1 MYLQYGALCLT
12 QVKLGFCLSSNF
24 GLPQRLSELCCSF
37 SQNGPVQKDVVVRC
51 HGRGKCSITSVILCL
66 LSPWAVTLLSS
77 SQFIFGV
84 TFKERHMDMQ
94 LNAFFNIHFIQTVVN
109 CGNWSMVKEFLLC
122 PKAPGM
128 CLLFYYLQ
136 QKHEFVRGFFLS
148 FLLWKTDNILKVKL
162 LGNPNWWYSL
172 LGLGHSVCNSET
184 HTYWVLAIFFYLQIS
199 FSWTGNGFHGISAL
213 ELPSLSAAGFLTISK
228 LW

>member
-1 MYLQYGALCLT
+1 MVGGSVPPFTCKQ
-12 QVKLGFCLSSNF
+12 
-24 GLPQRLSELCCSF
+24 
-37 SQNGPVQKDVVVRC
+37 
-51 HGRGKCSITSVILCL
+51 HSITSVILCL
-66 LSPWAVTLLSS
+66 LSPWAVTLLST

-84 TFKERHMDMQ
+84 TVKERHMDMQ
-94 LNAFFNIHFIQTVVN
+94 LNAFFNIRFIQTVVN
-109 CGNWSMVKEFLLC
+109 CSNWSMVKEFLLC
-122 PKAPGM
+122 PKAPGV

-148 FLLWKTDNILKVKL
+148 FLLWKTDTILKVKL

-172 LGLGHSVCNSET
+172 MGLGHSVCNFET

-199 FSWTGNGFHGISAL
+199 FSWAGNGFHGISAL
-213 ELPSLSAAGFLTISK
+213 ELPSLAAAGFLTISK